1 MKASQWIWLPAA
13 VISTAAHATTYF
25 SVEQVQRTIFPG
37 ATFSTTTLPN
47 AWRASNGG
55 YVIVDR
61 VVGKHEYIT
70 LAVGINPNGTVKQI
84 EIMDYKESY
93 GYEVREAQ
101 WRSQFVGKSA
111 SSPLQLNGDITN
123 ISGATLSSRHV
134 TDGVKRIL
142 QVYETSLKGKR

>member
-13 VISTAAHATTYF
+13 VISTAAQATTYF
-25 SVEQVQRTIFPG
+25 SVEQVQRAIFPG
-37 ATFSTTTLPN
+37 ASFSATSLPN

-70 LAVGINPNGTVKQI
+70 LAVGINPSGTVKQI

-93 GYEVREAQ
+93 GYEVREAP
-101 WRSQFVGKSA
+101 WRAQFVGKSA

-134 TDGVKRIL
+134 TDGVKHIL
-142 QVYETSLKGKR
+142 QVYETNLKGKR